1 MNHELT
7 LLLVEVFDDDES
19 AQESVFVVNKP
30 VIHFFLPLPAP
41 LNSYLVTSLKCRC
54 FLFCLVC
61 FFLFS
66 VSLIFISSL
75 NSRPL
80 FLYSLFKMDT

>member
-30 VIHFFLPLPAP
+30 VIHFFLPLPKRP
-41 LNSYLVTSLKCRC
+41 FKQLLGDLFKVSMLS
-54 FLFCLVC
+54 FLFG
-61 FFLFS
+61 FFF
-66 VSLIFISSL
+66 F
-75 NSRPL
+75 
-80 FLYSLFKMDT
+80 FQ